1 MTENGPMTNR
11 AGLALAVA
19 TLLFPTLASAESRT
33 FDLAPFDEI
42 EVSSGIKAN
51 VTVGGAQ
58 SVRVDYDSEDDVQ
71 NLEVVVRNGKLLI
84 DLERGFLESL
94 TDWFS
99 DGPDITAYVAVPA
112 LTEIGANSGAAVAVD
127 GMSGQFLTV
136 EASSGASLVVEAL
149 TGEEVDVGGS
159 SGASIDAAGSCGR
172 LTVEASSGA
181 QLDLGRLQCRDVT
194 VDASSGA
201 GASVFASAS
210 IDADASSGAGIEVSG
225 KPDKID
231 IDTSSGGGIDF
242 DNE

>member
-1 MTENGPMTNR
+1 MNR
-11 AGLALAVA
+11 YAAAVLSAAALLMPSAA
-19 TLLFPTLASAESRT
+19 LAESRS

-42 EVSSGIKAN
+42 EVSSGINAR
-51 VTVGGAQ
+51 VTVGSAQ
-58 SVRVDYDSEDDVQ
+58 SVRVDYSTEDDVR
-71 NLEVVVRNGKLLI
+71 NLEVVVRNGKLFI

-99 DGPDITAYVAVPA
+99 DGPDIVAHVSVPA
-112 LTEIGANSGAAVAVD
+112 LTEVGANSGASVAVD

-136 EASSGASLVVEAL
+136 EASSGANMVVEEL

-159 SGASIDAAGSCGR
+159 SGASIDISGTCGR
-172 LTVEASSGA
+172 LSVEASSGA

-194 VDASSGA
+194 VDASCGA

-242 DNE
+242 DND

>member
-1 MTENGPMTNR
+1 MTR
-11 AGLALAVA
+11 HAAVVLSAAALLLPTVA
-19 TLLFPTLASAESRT
+19 FAESRT

-51 VTVGGAQ
+51 VTIGGAQ
-58 SVRVDYDSEDDVQ
+58 SVRVDYNTEDDVR

-99 DGPDITAYVAVPA
+99 DGPEITAHVTVPA
-112 LTEIGANSGAAVAVD
+112 LTEIGANSGATVAVNN
-127 GMSGQFLTV
+127 MSGQFLTV
-136 EASSGASLVVEAL
+136 EASSGASLIVEGL
-149 TGEEVDVGGS
+149 IGDEVEIGGS
-159 SGASIDAAGSCGR
+159 SGASIDVAGTCGR
-172 LTVEASSGA
+172 LSVEASSGA
-181 QLDLGRLQCRDVT
+181 QLDLDRLQCRDVT